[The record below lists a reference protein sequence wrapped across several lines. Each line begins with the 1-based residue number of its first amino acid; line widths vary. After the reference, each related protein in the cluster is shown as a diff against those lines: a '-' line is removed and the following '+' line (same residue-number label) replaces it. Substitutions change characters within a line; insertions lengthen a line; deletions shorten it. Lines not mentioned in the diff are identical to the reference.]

1 MVEPQFQDQT
11 TRDRESFVRG
21 WTVPASLLFM
31 LVVLGHAVLKES
43 VAVALYLVSFW
54 HYFLYWLALAFRSV
68 PLRVFKRDAVLL
80 KIVAMAALAW
90 AYLSATPD
98 PVSLAVVVAGFLL
111 NIQAAALL
119 GSERTYY
126 GVEIGGMKAETV
138 TRFPYSLTAH
148 PMLYGNMTAFAGML
162 LNAEFRTEWWPLAVA
177 HVTFNFGLLLLETRG
192 TPIPPR
198 LGSRH
203 ALWIAL
209 GATAAGACLGYALAL
224 ASGAN
229 DGELALCA
237 GLGAAAAGYATCL
250 YYLYSAAGSLP
261 AAGLIQR

>member
-1 MVEPQFQDQT
+1 MVEPQFQNHS
-11 TRDRESFVRG
+11 TRERESFAQS
-21 WTVPASLLFM
+21 WTIPASLLFM
-31 LVVLGHAVLKES
+31 VVVLGYAVIDES
-43 VAVALYLVSFW
+43 VSVALYLVSFW
-54 HYFLYWLALAFRSV
+54 HYYLYWLALAFRSV

-90 AYLSATPD
+90 AYLSGTPD
-98 PVSLAVVVAGFLL
+98 PVSLAVVVVGFLL

-126 GVEIGGMKAETV
+126 GVEISGLKAETV
-138 TRFPYSLTAH
+138 TKFPYSLTAH

-177 HVTFNFGLLLLETRG
+177 HVTFNFSLLLLETRG

-203 ALWIAL
+203 TAWIAL

-229 DGELALCA
+229 DGDFSMTA

-250 YYLYSAAGSLP
+250 YFFYSAAAPLS
-261 AAGLIQR
+261 AGKIQR